1 MKQKLILLVSVGVG
15 LLAFVLTFQY
25 LRGKNEELQRDRD
38 KLYADAKKIMVWG
51 AADNIPKGTVIKQN
65 DLRPVEI
72 FEASA
77 PDRVIAKEEGR
88 NGIRANSVLLGVIE
102 AGMFL
107 ELSQRGVFDGQW
119 TEEVQKTL
127 ALKRWGKP
135 EEVAYAAV
143 FLASSKAAYITG
155 HRLSVTGGYAI

>member
-1 MKQKLILLVSVGVG
+1 MNLGSGAHLSWVERDVMSAAPKAAIESLIVG
-15 LLAFVLTFQY
+15 
-25 LRGKNEELQRDRD
+25 
-38 KLYADAKKIMVWG
+38 
-51 AADNIPKGTVIKQN
+51 
-65 DLRPVEI
+65 
-72 FEASA
+72 
-77 PDRVIAKEEGR
+77 IAKEEGR